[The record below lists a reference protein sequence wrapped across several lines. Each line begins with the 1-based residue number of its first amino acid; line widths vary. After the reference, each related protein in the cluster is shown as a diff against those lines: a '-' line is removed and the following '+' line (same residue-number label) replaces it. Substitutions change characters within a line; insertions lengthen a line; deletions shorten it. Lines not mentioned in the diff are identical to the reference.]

1 MFPIQ
6 NPAPTSLSTG
16 SLWVFPVHQARAL
29 VSCIPPG
36 LVICFTLDN
45 IHVSMLFSRNIP
57 PSPSLTESK
66 SLFCTS
72 VPLFLF
78 CFSFSFC
85 FLSLFS
91 VPPLETI
98 FSCTLKRCFSPSELC
113 EFPCACAPLSCMLGC
128 MLLEGRK
135 ALSKNSTWQTGGY
148 HKCILFP
155 GVATIAASFYEIV
168 LLLLFNLL
176 LLSAF
181 LPPAPSHFIVLPTP
195 AASSP
200 LSSLLIMVA
209 LCISYSTQ
217 IQLRLTFCFFPS
229 FGSYALYNRTCY

>member
-1 MFPIQ
+1 MSDINQ
-6 NPAPTSLSTG
+6 
-16 SLWVFPVHQARAL
+16 
-29 VSCIPPG
+29 IK
-36 LVICFTLDN
+36 VI
-45 IHVSMLFSRNIP
+45 
-57 PSPSLTESK
+57 
-66 SLFCTS
+66 
-72 VPLFLF
+72 FLQW
-78 CFSFSFC
+78 SFSN
-85 FLSLFS
+85 

-98 FSCTLKRCFSPSELC
+98 FSFTLKRCFSSSELC
-113 EFPCACAPLSCMLGC
+113 EVPCVYAPLFCMLGC

-135 ALSKNSTWQTGGY
+135 ALSKNSAWQTGGY

-155 GVATIAASFYEIV
+155 GVATLAASFYEVI

-176 LLSAF
+176 LLSAS

-217 IQLRLTFCFFPS
+217 IQLPLTFCFFPS
-229 FGSYALYNRTCY
+229 FGSYALYNRMCY

>member
-1 MFPIQ
+1 MRYKI
-6 NPAPTSLSTG
+6 
-16 SLWVFPVHQARAL
+16 
-29 VSCIPPG
+29 
-36 LVICFTLDN
+36 
-45 IHVSMLFSRNIP
+45 
-57 PSPSLTESK
+57 
-66 SLFCTS
+66 LFCTS

-98 FSCTLKRCFSPSELC
+98 FSCTLKRCFSPSELS
-113 EFPCACAPLSCMLGC
+113 EVPCVCAPLSRMLGC
-128 MLLEGRK
+128 MPLEGRK
-135 ALSKNSTWQTGGY
+135 ALSKNSAWQTGGY

-155 GVATIAASFYEIV
+155 GVATLAASFYEIV

-176 LLSAF
+176 LLSAL
-181 LPPAPSHFIVLPTP
+181 LPPAPSHFIVLPIP

-200 LSSLLIMVA
+200 LSSLLIVVA
-209 LCISYSTQ
+209 LCVSYSTQ
-217 IQLRLTFCFFPS
+217 TQLRWTFCFVPS